1 MFPEFSS
8 YSVELK
14 DSKFTREDN
23 HTFPKTALLTLVSPD
38 GNHTDVIPM
47 GFLDEDTL
55 FKMIDDGIPIDIDNC
70 YVEQF
75 SLADY
80 RDVRGIDR
88 KDPVKIRGFSAR
100 NCFFNNNHTIDFYHA
115 VFVDSEVSFENS
127 HFANGPISL
136 HTCTIEEGG
145 LNCNHTRF
153 PDAYIDFINLH
164 IESGMVTFK
173 NAIFGKGKID
183 FQDLQCG
190 EGDVIFTNTEFN
202 DGDISFVN
210 ANLGDGDINFRVA
223 RFGKGKKDFHYTK
236 VGKGDI
242 SFERTEFGDGI
253 IDFRTV
259 EFGTGRVNFN
269 RAVFGDGDVSFE
281 ASQLREGKLSFKKTE
296 FGGGSLDFE
305 LAEYDEVDATFE
317 RAIFGNG
324 SISFKD
330 ARFRTLSLKSC
341 HMDNYVDLRVS
352 RCEFIDLSDTIVR
365 DIIDLIPYETDIDV
379 DIINF
384 AGMRLLGRIYL
395 DWDRNHVKQLIYSQ
409 SDTSKKIKAEQF
421 RTLKE
426 NYNVTGQYTHE
437 DRAYVE
443 FKRLESKAQLEE
455 ALQENKASAIWM
467 YPLYGFKLLVFDKA
481 GLYATNPVR
490 VMISML
496 VSYSFFSLLA
506 AALTLTKNTYI
517 ISSMG
522 ESPLGTLAKSFYY
535 IAITFLTIGYGD
547 YYPAGHLHWLAG
559 IVGFVGLFLMS
570 YFTVAFVRKVLR

>member
-8 YSVELK
+8 YSVEIK
-14 DSKFTREDN
+14 DSKFTREDG
-23 HTFPKTALLTLVSPD
+23 HTFPRTALLSLVSPD
-38 GNHTDVIPM
+38 GNHTDIITL
-47 GFLDEDTL
+47 GFLEEKEL
-55 FKMIDDGIPIDIDNC
+55 FKLVDDRKPFDINHC
-70 YVEQF
+70 YIEEF

-80 RDVRGIDR
+80 RKFMGLER
-88 KDPVKIRGFSAR
+88 KDEVEITGFSAR
-100 NCFFNNNHTIDFYHA
+100 HCFFNNNHSVDFCYA
-115 VFVDSEVSFENS
+115 AFIDSEVSFEDS
-127 HFANGPISL
+127 YFANGPFSL
-136 HTCTIEEGG
+136 HACTIMEGG
-145 LNCNHTRF
+145 LNCSQARF
-153 PDAYIDFINLH
+153 PDAYIDFINLQV
-164 IESGMVTFK
+164 ENGTVTFK

-183 FQDLQCG
+183 FQDMHCG
-190 EGDVIFTNTEFN
+190 DGEIIFTNTDFN

-210 ANLGDGDINFRVA
+210 ASFGSGNISFKAA
-223 RFGKGKKDFHYTK
+223 RFGKGKKDFHYIK
-236 VGKGDI
+236 VSSGDI
-242 SFERTEFGDGI
+242 SFERTDFGDGT

-259 EFGTGRVNFN
+259 EFGNGRVNFN

-281 ASQLREGKLSFKKTE
+281 ASQLREGKLTFKKTE

-330 ARFRTLSLKSC
+330 AKFRTLSLKSC
-341 HMDNYVDLRVS
+341 HMDHYVDLRVA
-352 RCEFIDLSDTIVR
+352 RCEHIDLSDTIVR

-384 AGMRLLGRIYL
+384 SGMRLLGRIYI

-409 SDTSKKIKAEQF
+409 EDTSKKIKAEQF

-437 DRAYVE
+437 DKSYVE
-443 FKRLESKAQLEE
+443 FKRLESKSELEE
-455 ALQENKASAIWM
+455 AIQENKARAIWM
-467 YPLYGFKLLVFDKA
+467 YPLYIFKLIVFDKA
-481 GLYATNPVR
+481 GLYATNPFR

-496 VSYSFFSLLA
+496 VSYSFFSVLA
-506 AALTLTKNTYI
+506 WALTLSEKTNI
-517 ISSMG
+517 IGSMG
-522 ESPLGTLAKSFYY
+522 ESSLGALAKAFYY

>member
-8 YSVELK
+8 YSVEIK
-14 DSKFTREDN
+14 DSKFTREDG
-23 HTFPKTALLTLVSPD
+23 HTFPKTAYLTLVSPD
-38 GNHTDVIPM
+38 RNHSDVIIL
-47 GFLDEDTL
+47 GFLEEDAL
-55 FKMIDDGIPIDIDNC
+55 FKMIDGGIPFDIDHC
-70 YVEQF
+70 YIEQF

-80 RDVRGIDR
+80 RNLKGLDC
-88 KDPVKIRGFSAR
+88 KAPVDLSGFSAR
-100 NCFFNNNHTIDFYHA
+100 NCFFNNNHSVDFCYA
-115 VFVDSEVSFENS
+115 TFVDSEVSFENS
-127 HFANGPISL
+127 YFANGPFSL
-136 HTCTIEEGG
+136 HACTIKEGG
-145 LNCNHTRF
+145 LNCIQTRF
-153 PDAYIDFINLH
+153 PDAYIDFINLQ
-164 IESGMVTFK
+164 IENGTVTFK

-183 FQDLQCG
+183 FQDLYCG
-190 EGDVIFTNTEFN
+190 DGEVIFTDTDFN

-210 ANLGDGDINFRVA
+210 ANFGSGNISFKAA
-223 RFGKGKKDFHYTK
+223 RFGTGKKDFHYIK
-236 VGKGDI
+236 VGSGDI
-242 SFERTEFGDGI
+242 SFERTEFGDGE

-269 RAVFGDGDVSFE
+269 RAVFGEGDVSFE
-281 ASQLREGKLSFKKTE
+281 ASQLREGKLTFKKTE

-317 RAIFGNG
+317 RAILGNG

-341 HMDNYVDLRVS
+341 HMDHYVDLRVA
-352 RCEFIDLSDTIVR
+352 RCEYIDLSDTIVR

-379 DIINF
+379 DIVNF
-384 AGMRLLGRIYL
+384 SGMRLLGRIYI

-409 SDTSKKIKAEQF
+409 TDTSKKIKAEQF

-437 DRAYVE
+437 DKSYVE

-455 ALQENKASAIWM
+455 AIQEKKVSAIWM
-467 YPLYGFKLLVFDKA
+467 YPLYVFKLIVFDKA

-496 VSYSFFSLLA
+496 VSYSFFSFLA
-506 AALTLTKNTYI
+506 AALTLTKNTNI
-517 ISSMG
+517 IGSMG
-522 ESPLGTLAKSFYY
+522 ESSLGTLAKAFYY

-547 YYPAGHLHWLAG
+547 YYPEGHLHWLAG